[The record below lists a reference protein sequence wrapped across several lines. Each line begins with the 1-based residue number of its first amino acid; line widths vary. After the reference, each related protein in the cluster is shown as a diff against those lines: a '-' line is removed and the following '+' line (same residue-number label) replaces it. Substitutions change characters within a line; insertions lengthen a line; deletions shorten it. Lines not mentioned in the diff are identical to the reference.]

1 MKRLLLIGNIVV
13 ICLVVSYGAVEYGA
27 PVLATHLWR
36 EDYKNLMFKCD
47 QVMREHYIAKRA
59 VELSPTP
66 ETVKNLEATEIGL
79 LDCHAYDKLR
89 KRMLIWGLNEDQLAS
104 IGLEALEEKKYE
116 LRRFVETHEIRY

>member
-13 ICLVVSYGAVEYGA
+13 IFLVVSHGTVEYGV
-27 PVLATHLWR
+27 PVIATYLWQ

-59 VELSPTP
+59 VELNPTS
-66 ETVKNLEATEIGL
+66 ETVKNLEATEVGL
-79 LDCHAYDKLR
+79 LDCHEYDKLR
-89 KRMLIWGLNEDQLAS
+89 KRMLIWGLTEPQLS
-104 IGLEALEEKKYE
+104 LIGLEALEEKKYE

>member
-1 MKRLLLIGNIVV
+1 VKRLLLIGNIVA
-13 ICLVVSYGAVEYGA
+13 ICLVASYGAVEYGA
-27 PVLATHLWR
+27 PILAAHLWR

-47 QVMREHYIAKRA
+47 QVMREHHIAKRA
-59 VELSPTP
+59 VELSPAP